1 MLFFLTNLS
10 FLDCL
15 REANLPGFFCPPI
28 RVRVIS
34 MPWKKTRKYLR
45 NENVAND
52 MILWCVLDYQAVL
65 SLFDQIVFHEFVLLL
80 FIYIMHVQSHIVYK
94 LMTVRIVLVPVIKD
108 VKIVQLCVLQV
119 YFFLNILFHQ

>member
-1 MLFFLTNLS
+1 
-10 FLDCL
+10 
-15 REANLPGFFCPPI
+15 
-28 RVRVIS
+28 
-34 MPWKKTRKYLR
+34 MPWKKPRKYLR